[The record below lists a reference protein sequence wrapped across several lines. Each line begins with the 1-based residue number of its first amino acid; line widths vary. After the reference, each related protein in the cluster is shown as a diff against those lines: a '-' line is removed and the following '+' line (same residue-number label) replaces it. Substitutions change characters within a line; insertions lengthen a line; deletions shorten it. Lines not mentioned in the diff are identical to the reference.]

1 MEKHDIGS
9 QLPSKFWDDLSA
21 GDQDMELD
29 QDMDDPRKDE
39 DWKIQSRR
47 GFMKDRESKETTAKQ
62 SKQTKL
68 SKTAKRNSRESI
80 FELSSKNK
88 KKQVEEKDEGNTFDF
103 LDEINMNYTPVV
115 PMPGTSKVILI

>member
-103 LDEINMNYTPVV
+103 LDEIDMNYTPVV
-115 PMPGTSKVILI
+115 PMPGTRKVILI